1 MERTDLV
8 ERWTA
13 LFAEYEADGLTR
25 KAFCQARGLKLSTFD
40 YWRRR
45 VQNSSGEPAVVK
57 VATVVAEHPAI
68 RIVVGEAVVIELDG
82 GADAEQIRRVAEAV
96 RGL

>member
-1 MERTDLV
+1 MERPELA

-25 KAFCQARGLKLSTFD
+25 KAFCEQRGLKLSTFD

-45 VQNSSGEPAVVK
+45 LRTTEGEPTTVK
-57 VATVVAEHPAI
+57 VATVMAERAI
-68 RIVVGEAVVIELDG
+68 RILVGHAVVLELDG
-82 GADAEQIRRVAEAV
+82 AADAAQIRRVVEAV